1 MMTSAF
7 SNVTTGYKW
16 KCFMV
21 RLCHTAQCILI
32 NKCKEMHF
40 LISLCTMY
48 MYCIQYIVALPDWFG
63 SRVSCYGGRNS
74 TNAWPDHPALSPGVH
89 IAPMWGTSGLCPGVH
104 IAPMWGASGAGSASQ
119 PGHSMTTENYT
130 CFHFSLKEPKH
141 WWWSKTQLPW
151 NEGFVINYEKV
162 HFTKHAFI
170 LWSYNIC
177 LTFPTT

>member
-1 MMTSAF
+1 MSPLATNESVSWSDCAF
-7 SNVTTGYKW
+7 
-16 KCFMV
+16 
-21 RLCHTAQCILI
+21 II

-141 WWWSKTQLPW
+141 WWWWWWWSKTQLPW

-170 LWSYNIC
+170 LWYYNTC